1 MQPATALRTFP
12 FALCLVFGGCA
23 LFSNTPSKNATQIS
37 SANHV
42 FLRNSFD
49 KDPSSYVGRFVPR
62 GEIDL
67 DETAAMQLTCS
78 QHISYEYVEA
88 GGVEYTETMAV
99 SSEVAA
105 KIGVPLVA
113 SGSASASKETTVKVQ
128 YKLTGK
134 MIGNIEDPEA
144 FAACCKD
151 TPDQCTDRYIGEF
164 LQGTGS
170 VYQSSSMNLA
180 AGGQGRSPQGV
191 EGEGSAS
198 HDESVDRVV
207 EFEEPVYFAFK
218 LTETPYT
225 RATSACGS
233 WVDTPPTEDGFVFF
247 VGSSRPVRNE
257 GSARTFAE
265 QKAMQKAMQSVMKM
279 PQMDGAPAE
288 GESGAQTDTP
298 SASPMDTAAIEWA
311 KSMQVVESC
320 VETEETARGTKYV
333 GRVLGK
339 LPVYVK
345 AE

>member
-1 MQPATALRTFP
+1 MRHATALRTSSL
-12 FALCLVFGGCA
+12 ALSLVLGGCA
-23 LFSNTPSKNATQIS
+23 LLSNTPSKTATQVS
-37 SANHV
+37 SASHV

-62 GEIDL
+62 GATDL

-78 QHISYEYVEA
+78 QHISYEFVEA

-113 SGSASASKETTVKVQ
+113 SGSASASKDAMVKVH
-128 YKLTGK
+128 YELTGK

-144 FAACCKD
+144 FATCCKD
-151 TPDQCTDRYIGEF
+151 APDQCTDRYIGEF

-207 EFEEPVYFAFK
+207 EFDEPVYFAFK

-233 WVDTPPTEDGFVFF
+233 WVDTPPVEEGSVFF
-247 VGSSRPVRNE
+247 VASSRPVRSE
-257 GSARTFAE
+257 GMARTFAE
-265 QKAMQKAMQSVMKM
+265 QKAVQKAMQSVMKM
-279 PQMDGAPAE
+279 PEMEDSALE
-288 GESGAQTDTP
+288 GESRDQIDTP
-298 SASPMDTAAIEWA
+298 TAVPMDTAAMEWA

-320 VETEETARGTKYV
+320 VETQETGRGEKYV

-339 LPVYVK
+339 LPVYK
-345 AE
+345 KPE